1 MQKPPSLLCLALP
14 SLPDFY
20 DRADFISQ
28 ASSFLLLL
36 TTWGFLSCQDD
47 EDIKSDKSFASL
59 CLCVLAALATCV
71 RALHFIWWI
80 KAKYR
85 PSTHQELWLNKVG
98 SRKWQLLEKN
108 KCYKVSWGGKTQ
120 SSTIILSVE
129 RLKAKSTLSPYF
141 VTFCEREPVL
151 RGGSCVGILGVFG
164 PKGALG
170 SPMWKKFQKF
180 GRLLCGLARE

>member
-1 MQKPPSLLCLALP
+1 ML
-14 SLPDFY
+14 
-20 DRADFISQ
+20 
-28 ASSFLLLL
+28 
-36 TTWGFLSCQDD
+36 G
-47 EDIKSDKSFASL
+47 
-59 CLCVLAALATCV
+59 
-71 RALHFIWWI
+71 ALHFIWWI

-151 RGGSCVGILGVFG
+151 RGVPVWEFWEFLVPKVYWGLQCGKVSEVWKAFVRFGKGIIELALSNLLLSVDVSCIWDDIFHVWDNSFG
-164 PKGALG
+164 
-170 SPMWKKFQKF
+170 
-180 GRLLCGLARE
+180 

>member
-1 MQKPPSLLCLALP
+1 ML
-14 SLPDFY
+14 
-20 DRADFISQ
+20 
-28 ASSFLLLL
+28 
-36 TTWGFLSCQDD
+36 G
-47 EDIKSDKSFASL
+47 
-59 CLCVLAALATCV
+59 
-71 RALHFIWWI
+71 ALHFIWWI

-85 PSTHQELWLNKVG
+85 FSTHQELWLNKVG

-151 RGGSCVGILGVFG
+151 RGGF
-164 PKGALG
+164 
-170 SPMWKKFQKF
+170 
-180 GRLLCGLARE
+180 LCGNFGSFWSQRCIGVSNVEKVSQVWKAFVRFGKGIIELALSNLLLSVDVSCIWDDIFHVWDNSFG